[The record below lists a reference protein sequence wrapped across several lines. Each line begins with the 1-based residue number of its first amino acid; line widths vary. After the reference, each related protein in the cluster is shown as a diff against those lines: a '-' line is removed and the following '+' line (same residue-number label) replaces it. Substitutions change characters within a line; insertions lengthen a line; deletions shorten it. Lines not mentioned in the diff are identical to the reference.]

1 MRKNK
6 KRHQMQTVTD
16 ELLVRQLLDESVAL
30 GLFERVGTDAK
41 GEPLYT
47 MSPNAEAR
55 AEILRKIMNS
65 KPNSE
70 E

>member
-6 KRHQMQTVTD
+6 KRLQMQTKTD
-16 ELLVRQLLDESVAL
+16 EQRLRQLLDESVAF
-30 GLFERVGTDAK
+30 GLFKRVGTDAE

-55 AEILRKIMNS
+55 AEVLRKIINS
-65 KPNSE
+65 KPPADD
-70 E
+70 